1 MPSVDLHNLEHR
13 RGVVECCTP
22 PSFWISSVF
31 VLAKLS
37 KCPSDQTGS
46 TAAAFRSCK
55 VLLLPPTF
63 PVSSVSALAKGGPSN
78 FGASPRFR
86 YKIPLNFSEMTFL
99 TRYFCFLDQ
108 VFRFSRL
115 NPRRAA
121 THHCHLSRFA
131 LSKHQL
137 ESNPSYRVEFHMQTC
152 LTFSYKFALFTF
164 CFLCFSASW
173 RSIFGKLSKKE
184 LV

>member
-1 MPSVDLHNLEHR
+1 MVESAVQFLGFLCQECLCLPSVDLHNLEHR

-37 KCPSDQTGS
+37 KCQSDQTGS

-55 VLLLPPTF
+55 VLLSPPTF

-137 ESNPSYRVEFHMQTC
+137 E
-152 LTFSYKFALFTF
+152 
-164 CFLCFSASW
+164 
-173 RSIFGKLSKKE
+173 
-184 LV
+184 